1 MAPAGCCLGIDV
13 DGLAALVIPLFHGPV
28 ESLDAAAALLAL
40 VLGLIA
46 VDQRIHPL
54 LVFRPA
60 GKFHLVFEC

>member
-1 MAPAGCCLGIDV
+1 MAPAGCCLGIVV

-46 VDQRIHPL
+46 VD
-54 LVFRPA
+54 
-60 GKFHLVFEC
+60 